1 MGTMKKRRSFEP
13 GHHRK
18 FLIIVDGSQESEA
31 ALYYAAGRIR
41 HTSGS
46 IVLLYV
52 IEPQDFQHWMGVRD
66 VHIEEETNKAKAMF
80 RLFRRKL
87 GLEGSKDVTIEEIV
101 REGKKAEEIISL
113 VNEDED
119 IAILVLGAAADAKGP
134 GPLVSDLASGSTA
147 GQYPIPITIV
157 PGNLTVEEIEALA

>member
-1 MGTMKKRRSFEP
+1 MKKRRSFEP

-18 FLIIVDGSQESEA
+18 FLIVVDGSQESEA
-31 ALYYAAGRIR
+31 ALFYAAARIR
-41 HTSGS
+41 HTSGM

-66 VHIEEETNKAKAMF
+66 VQIDEETAKAKAMF

-87 GLEGSKDVTIEEIV
+87 SREGAKDLEIEEQI
-101 REGKKAEEIISL
+101 REGPRAEEIISL
-113 VNEDED
+113 VDEDED

-134 GPLVSDLASGSTA
+134 GPLISELASGSTA
-147 GQYPIPITIV
+147 GQYPIPVTIV